1 MLIDLSQDTLETIVK
16 DGVKEILGKVVGGIR
31 SIRKTA
37 WFTSVKAAVNEY
49 QRSLNEDFLPVLRQ
63 DFVRKMVVKFSGGKM
78 NEEDK
83 NKLKNFMEMVKKS
96 NVTAVKEELVR
107 KLNDLKVE
115 GKPDELNDKIENIK
129 KVVSDG
135 HERILMRVELYIRS
149 VISDEMYK
157 KTVERSKIEVML
169 YNFVDGEVPGSVKKM
184 FDNGM
189 DAVPNTNRP
198 RPETHQ

>member
-1 MLIDLSQDTLETIVK
+1 MLIDLGQDTLETIVK

-63 DFVRKMVVKFSGGKM
+63 DFGRKMVVKFSGGKM

-96 NVTAVKEELVR
+96 NVTAVKESL
-107 KLNDLKVE
+107 
-115 GKPDELNDKIENIK
+115 
-129 KVVSDG
+129 
-135 HERILMRVELYIRS
+135 
-149 VISDEMYK
+149 
-157 KTVERSKIEVML
+157 
-169 YNFVDGEVPGSVKKM
+169 
-184 FDNGM
+184 
-189 DAVPNTNRP
+189 
-198 RPETHQ
+198 